1 MAINK
6 RIYID
11 GIEVGYGT
19 KATIKEEIESEETKT
34 FSGPLID
41 TDPNPSVTVSIETLR
56 AGTIQEYIN
65 MEKAIA
71 KAKNTPCTIQMNVR
85 DKGKDDNIVVKQFA
99 YNCLLSSNEVE
110 FDPTA
115 RTAIKLEFKGTS
127 MKKYINGQL
136 I

>member
-85 DKGKDDNIVVKQFA
+85 DKGKDDSIVVKQFA

>member
-1 MAINK
+1 MAITK
-6 RIYID
+6 TIFID
-11 GIEVGYGT
+11 GVQVGYGT

-41 TDPNPSVTVSIETLR
+41 ADPNPVITVSIETLR
-56 AGTIQEYIN
+56 AGTIEEYIN
-65 MEKAIA
+65 MEKAIK
-71 KAKNTPCTIQMNVR
+71 KAKTTACTVQMYSK
-85 DKGKDDNIVVKQFA
+85 DKGKDGEIFVKQFA

-115 RTAIKLEFKGTS
+115 RTAIKLELKGTS
-127 MKKYINGQL
+127 MKKYINGQE

>member
-34 FSGPLID
+34 FSGPLIG